1 MTTNTK
7 AMTGLIREVRTCFN
21 QLRTLAENLNADLGI
36 NPSMRAIM
44 ESLSHATPRTVP
56 DLAQERG
63 TSRQHVQKVI
73 NGLLDQDLAKSE
85 ENPDHKRSVLYL
97 LTAKGEAAFT
107 EVRQREA
114 APMQTLSDALKQSE
128 ITAATGLISRMN
140 QELDQLINHGEK
152 NDET

>member
-44 ESLSHATPRTVP
+44 ERLSQQSSRTVP

-73 NGLLDQDLAKSE
+73 NSLLDQDLAQSE

-97 LTAKGEAAFT
+97 LTEKGEEVFA
-107 EVRQREA
+107 EVRQRET
-114 APMQTLSDALKQSE
+114 APMRALSDALNHTE
-128 ITAATGLISRMN
+128 ITAAAGVLSRMN
-140 QELDQLINHGEK
+140 QELDQLIKKGEPK
-152 NDET
+152 